1 MNILYT
7 AEATAHGDGRS
18 GHVDTPD
25 GTLDTDMR
33 VPVEMGG
40 PGGAANPEILFAAG
54 YAACFHGSLQL
65 AARMRKV
72 SLHDTSVTARVSI
85 GADTDGAYRLAV
97 ALTAVLPG
105 IPADQARELVDAA
118 HQICPYSLA
127 IRNNVDVTITV
138 A

>member
-1 MNILYT
+1 MEQPTQRSSSPPATRPAST
-7 AEATAHGDGRS
+7 APSSSPH
-18 GHVDTPD
+18 
-25 GTLDTDMR
+25 
-33 VPVEMGG
+33 
-40 PGGAANPEILFAAG
+40 
-54 YAACFHGSLQL
+54 AC
-65 AARMRKV
+65 AR

-118 HQICPYSLA
+118 HQICPYSHA
-127 IRNNVDVTITV
+127 TRNNLDVTITV

>member
-7 AEATAHGDGRS
+7 AEATARGDGRS

-25 GTLDTDMR
+25 GILDTDMR

-40 PGGAANPEILFAAG
+40 AGGAANPEILFAAG

-65 AARMRKV
+65 AARMRKIV
-72 SLHDTSVTARVSI
+72 LHDTSVTARVSI
-85 GADTDGAYRLAV
+85 GADTEGAYRLAV
-97 ALTAVLPG
+97 ALTASLPG
-105 IPADQARELVDAA
+105 IPADQAHELVDAA
-118 HQICPYSLA
+118 DQICPYSHA
-127 IRNNVDVTITV
+127 TRNNLDVAITI